1 MQNYKEPNL
10 DLIKNYQFDII
21 ELPSKG
27 AFYNIG
33 RRFLHIKYLT
43 AKEENILCTPMLNER
58 GLALDLVLKSVILE
72 EGVNVEELLS
82 VDRKAII
89 LFLRSTSFGDSF
101 EMEVQCPSCSS
112 KNNHQFHFSDFETND
127 AFFDENGEFS
137 LIFNLSEEQ
146 VYRIKLKPLTH
157 LQEKIIKLNNKNK
170 IITSEVIE
178 KIVSI
183 NDNSDREYI
192 EKFIKFLPL
201 KSFQKLRKNIDL
213 VLPSIIEKLHY
224 TCSNCGHSESFDFE
238 ISDKLLDLDAN
249 YRKNFEEEIFLMQYY
264 GKGGFDRESIYDMSV
279 FRRRVNIQ
287 RINEEIEKKNKAE
300 EEAVRKSKNKR

>member
-1 MQNYKEPNL
+1 MQNYKDINL

-21 ELPSKG
+21 ELPSQG

-33 RRFLHIKYLT
+33 RSFFYIKYLT

-72 EGVNVEELLS
+72 DIDVNDLLS

-89 LFLRSTSFGDSF
+89 LFLRSTAFGDSF
-101 EMEVQCPSCSS
+101 EMEIQCPSCQA
-112 KNNHQFHFSDFETND
+112 KNKNQFNFSEFEMNEPIL
-127 AFFDENGEFS
+127 DENGEFS
-137 LIFNLSEEQ
+137 LHFSLSEENI
-146 VYRIKLKPLTH
+146 YHIKLKPLTY
-157 LQEKIIKLNNKNK
+157 LQEKKIKTENRNK

-178 KIVSI
+178 KIISI
-183 NDNSDREYI
+183 NENSDKKYI
-192 EKFIKFLPL
+192 ENFIKTLPI

-213 VLPSIIEKLHY
+213 VLPSIVEKLNY
-224 TCSNCGHSESFDFE
+224 TCSSCGHSESFDFE
-238 ISDKLLDLDAN
+238 ISDKILDLEAN

-264 GKGGFDRESIYDMSV
+264 GKGGFDRDSIYDMSV
-279 FRRRVNIQ
+279 LRRRINIQ

-300 EEAVRKSKNKR
+300 EEAVRKSKSKR